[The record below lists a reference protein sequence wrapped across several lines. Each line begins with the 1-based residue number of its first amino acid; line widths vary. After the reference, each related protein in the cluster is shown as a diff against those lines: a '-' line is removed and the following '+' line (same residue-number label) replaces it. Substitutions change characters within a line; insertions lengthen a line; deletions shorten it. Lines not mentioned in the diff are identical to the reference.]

1 MKQTIDRIMLI
12 LDKKEKNKIVYLVLL
27 MVVGGFLE
35 LLGVAGILPLISAIT
50 TGQVS
55 DITSIV
61 YLAIA
66 LMVIYVIKNLFLIYM
81 YNSIYK
87 FVFDGRSKLSTKLFE
102 VYMREPYAFHLG
114 RNQAIIQRAV
124 RSDVD
129 GFYHLVRS
137 LLQLLSELIICAVL
151 AGLLLCTDFYMA
163 LLLMALLTICVG
175 TVVIISKK
183 KVKKLG
189 AEDME
194 YNGKMNQW
202 IMQGIGGIKEVRLL
216 GTEDY
221 FVDSFSEYS
230 AKSSTNQ
237 RKQQV
242 LVQLPR
248 LLTETV
254 SIGAVL
260 LWIVVAALSKMDLL
274 AAVPTLAVFAV
285 AAFRLLPSVGK
296 INGLLTEY
304 HFYRP
309 RADFIYEDLEGAGYI
324 SSRVNSVKDYADKN
338 DSDNESNI
346 IKNKIGNKVSNKE
359 DAYAISLK
367 ESIKLSGVSFS
378 YENTD
383 KKILDDANLTIM
395 RGESVGFVGPSGA
408 GKTTLVDVIMGL
420 LSVQSGSIT
429 VDGQDIYDNLS
440 GWYRCLG
447 YVPQSIYLSDDTIR
461 RNIAFGI
468 RDEDIDDEKIARVI
482 VEARLSELVQSLK
495 DGVDT
500 VIGDRGVR
508 LSGGQRQRI
517 GIARALY
524 TSPEVLILDEATSS
538 LDNDTEAA
546 VMEAIE
552 ALHGKVTMIVVA
564 HRLTTIENCD
574 RVYKVENGSIT
585 PN

>member
-1 MKQTIDRIMLI
+1 MKQTISKISKI
-12 LDKKEKNKIVYLVLL
+12 LDKKEKSKIVYLVVL
-27 MVVGGFLE
+27 MVIGGFLE

-55 DITSIV
+55 DIISIV
-61 YLAIA
+61 YLAAI
-66 LMVIYVIKNLFLIYM
+66 LMVIYIIKNMFLIFM

-87 FVFDGRSKLSTKLFE
+87 FVFDGRSRLSTRLFE
-102 VYMREPYAFHLG
+102 VYMREPYSFHLT

-137 LLQLLSELIICAVL
+137 LFQLLSELIICIVL
-151 AGLLLCTDFYMA
+151 AGLLLCTDLYMA
-163 LLLMALLTICVG
+163 LLLMVLLALCVG

-221 FVDSFSEYS
+221 FVNSFETYS

-260 LWIVVAALSKMDLL
+260 LWIVVAALSKVDLL

-296 INGLLTEY
+296 INGLLTDY

-309 RADFIYEDLEGAGYI
+309 RADFIYEDLEGAGALL
-324 SSRVNSVKDYADKN
+324 SEACGLKQEVNIENEK
-338 DSDNESNI
+338 DNEKDNA
-346 IKNKIGNKVSNKE
+346 K
-359 DAYAISLK
+359 AITLN
-367 ESIKLSGVSFS
+367 ECIRLENVSFA

-383 KKILDDANLTIM
+383 VNILNAANLTINK
-395 RGESVGFVGPSGA
+395 GESIGLVGPSGA
-408 GKTTLVDVIMGL
+408 GKTTLVDILMGL
-420 LSVQSGSIT
+420 LTVTKGVVA
-429 VDGQDIYDNLS
+429 VDGVSIYDNIAS
-440 GWYRCLG
+440 WYGNIG
-447 YVPQSIYLSDDTIR
+447 YVPQSIYLSDDTIKH
-461 RNIAFGI
+461 NIAFGI
-468 RDEDIDDEKIARVI
+468 RDEDIDEARIKRVI
-482 VEARLSELVQSLK
+482 EEARLTELIDGLK
-495 DGVDT
+495 DGAET
-500 VIGDRGVR
+500 IIGDRGVR

-524 TSPEVLILDEATSS
+524 TNPKVLILDEATSS
-538 LDNDTEAA
+538 LDNDTESA

-574 RVYKVENGSIT
+574 KVYKVENGEIT